1 MRNNKILYSLYTVY
15 KYLVFLPIFGI
26 VTIISSFV
34 AVALSI
40 LISPN
45 IGYYGGVMWARL
57 SCYFTPMFIKTVG
70 RENIDKNK
78 SYVVIS
84 NHQSH
89 YDILALV
96 GFFKLNLKWVIKK
109 ELRKVPFFGFAC
121 EKVGHIFIDRSNR
134 EAALASIQEAKKSI
148 SGNVGILFMA
158 EGTRS
163 DTGKLLEFKKGG
175 FRFAFDIDL
184 PILPITITGTRNV
197 LPNKT
202 IKLFPG
208 KAKIIIHKPI
218 DICKYNEENITEL
231 IELTKKYIQ
240 KGLDDYS

>member
-1 MRNNKILYSLYTVY
+1 M
-15 KYLVFLPIFGI
+15 G
-26 VTIISSFV
+26 
-34 AVALSI
+34 
-40 LISPN
+40 
-45 IGYYGGVMWARL
+45 ARL
-57 SCYFTPMFIKTVG
+57 SCYFTPIFIKSIG
-70 RENIDKNK
+70 KENIDRNK

-89 YDILALV
+89 YDVLALV
-96 GFFKLNLKWVIKK
+96 GFLKLNLKWVIKK
-109 ELRKVPFFGFAC
+109 ELRKIPFFGFAC
-121 EKVGHIFIDRSNR
+121 EKVGHIFVDRSDR
-134 EAALASIQEAKKSI
+134 EASRESIQEVKKSI
-148 SGNVGILFMA
+148 SKNVGILFMA

-163 DTGKLLEFKKGG
+163 STGKLLEFKKGG
-175 FRFAFDIDL
+175 FRFAIDIDL

-218 DICKYNEENITEL
+218 DISKYNEENITEL
-231 IELTKKYIQ
+231 IELTKQNIQ